1 MHIKNIIEF
10 TFNGIIECERVGQAE
25 GGEPQT
31 KHKAGELGRSH
42 IMGGLVAPKK
52 SEFSKGYGNP
62 LKTFY
67 TFKE

>member
-1 MHIKNIIEF
+1 MRIKNIIEF

-31 KHKAGELGRSH
+31 KHKAGELGH
-42 IMGGLVAPKK
+42 IMGGLVASKK
-52 SEFSKGYGNP
+52 SEFSKAYGNP